1 MAELVPHTDLSER
14 LVGCRVKL
22 EGFRME
28 VHLGVEEVEQRVLE
42 VLDSLVFE
50 VADLG
55 NLCRDLL
62 GHLD

>member
-1 MAELVPHTDLSER
+1 M
-14 LVGCRVKL
+14 K
-22 EGFRME
+22 